1 MDDKQ
6 LRTIAQDVGQWLR
19 GRDERLALAESC
31 TGGWIAKILTDI
43 PGSSAWFNCGWVCY
57 SDMAK
62 QVQLGV
68 QADTLARHGAVSEEV
83 AGELAQ
89 GALMRSGA
97 RWAIAVSGIA
107 GPDGGSAS
115 KPVGT
120 VCFAWAGSDGVLFS
134 ETCHFKGDRE
144 QVRRQTVAHALAR
157 LISL

>member
-1 MDDKQ
+1 MNDKR
-6 LRTIAQDVGQWLR
+6 LRRIAEDVGHWLR
-19 GRDERLALAESC
+19 ERDERLALAESC

-57 SDMAK
+57 GDRAK

-68 QADTLARHGAVSEEV
+68 LEETLAAHGAVSEEV
-83 AGELAQ
+83 VRELAQ

-107 GPDGGSAS
+107 GPDGGSVT

-120 VCFAWAGSDGVLFS
+120 VCFAWAGSDGVLVS
-134 ETCHFKGDRE
+134 ETCQFEGDRE
-144 QVRRQTVAHALAR
+144 QVRRQAVVHALEGLMR
-157 LISL
+157 S